1 VQTPFAVT
9 SRDKFTATVG
19 FLVVGFA
26 EVVRLLRA
34 DTSEAD
40 MDVPGRCIAGFE
52 FRVTAVGRVSRVSG
66 SSVN

>member
-1 VQTPFAVT
+1 MQTPFAVT

-34 DTSEAD
+34 DMSEAD
-40 MDVPGRCIAGFE
+40 MDPVD
-52 FRVTAVGRVSRVSG
+52 VSRVSSLG
-66 SSVN
+66 